1 MRLPRLLAAGL
12 VAALTSG
19 TTSWAAQVKV
29 NPLPA
34 PQEIRWGDSGPL
46 VVGSWLDL
54 FINADARCEACAVVV
69 RDAWSRT
76 FDSITR
82 VRWVP
87 QAIEEPIPTFDPP
100 PGKQKRQQPPPSPP
114 RLCNYAG
121 AAGGGSECPFLSQI
135 VVTVA
140 DWLADLQ
147 HGVNE
152 SYTITVAAESPAI
165 RVTAETLW
173 GALHAFNTIRQLI
186 TWQGDA
192 YLAFEQP
199 VRVRDWPNYPHR
211 GVMVDTGRNFISVA
225 KLLEQVDALAMA
237 KMNVLHWHLT
247 DTQSWPVQLQS
258 YPQATRDAYSARESY
273 SVQNVWDVVEFARAR
288 GVRVIPEVDMP
299 GHCASGWKQ
308 IDPSIVTCANS
319 WWSNDD
325 WVRHT
330 AVQPNPGQLDVVNP
344 RTYEVVREV
353 YTELSRNFYDDLFHV
368 GGDEL
373 QLGCFNYSRAIRDWF
388 AADPRRTPADLNQHW
403 IDTAYPMFVSEQAS
417 GKKRRRLIMWED
429 VVLSPD
435 LPARRV
441 DKSVIMQSWNN
452 GVANVARLA
461 DAGHDVIVSS
471 ADFLYLDCGYGGYV
485 TNDHRY
491 NAPQANPDPS
501 GAAFSFNYGGPG
513 GSWCA
518 PYKTWQRIYDF
529 DLTANLTAAQ
539 AARVLGAEA
548 PLWSEQVDDTVVTPK
563 IWPRAAALAELVWSG
578 NRDPATGKKRTTTM
592 TQRILNY
599 REYMLAHGIPAAPLV
614 PKYCMRHPHH
624 CDLNY
629 DQDAVK

>member
-1 MRLPRLLAAGL
+1 MRLPCLLAVGL
-12 VAALTSG
+12 VAALTS

-82 VRWVP
+82 
-87 QAIEEPIPTFDPP
+87 
-100 PGKQKRQQPPPSPP
+100 
-114 RLCNYAG
+114 
-121 AAGGGSECPFLSQI
+121 
-135 VVTVA
+135 
-140 DWLADLQ
+140 
-147 HGVNE
+147 
-152 SYTITVAAESPAI
+152 
-165 RVTAETLW
+165 
-173 GALHAFNTIRQLI
+173 LI

-288 GVRVIPEVDMP
+288 GVRVVPEIDMP

-308 IDPSIVTCANS
+308 IDPSIVTCAGS

-325 WVRHT
+325 WPLHT

-403 IDTAYPMFVSEQAS
+403 IDQTYPMFVSEQAS

-501 GAAFSFNYGGPG
+501 GAAPSFNYGGPG

-539 AARVLGAEA
+539 AAHVLGAEA

-599 REYMLAHGIPAAPLV
+599 REYMLANGIPAAPLV

-624 CDLNY
+624 CDLNNSAQG
-629 DQDAVK
+629 DCDLPPAALPGVACGGPASQARRRGARGAAAEAELEKRWWTSSGARPARRRRPPRAAGRPRKLEEEGRGEQQQIERSEDSPPQATPGRAAGGKSQSP